1 MKFEFDH
8 KKLYI
13 IIFALI
19 VILGILIVTI
29 IAFQNRK
36 KNDGDPSAPAPK
48 SIDEIPKYQSI
59 LNIPTLGPKQNYAV
73 DTDSPII
80 QDSISSIQTLAPA
93 LPYVYSF
100 TSSGGISVDIRIP
113 DRTYADNTWVQPV
126 YIFGPD
132 YMVVEN
138 DADYDKNRQAF
149 MEAAKQVFQFFDSQT
164 IDTTKLIIQWGDRAF
179 IREPSEKWLQE
190 KQ

>member
-1 MKFEFDH
+1 MKLEFDH

-13 IIFALI
+13 IIFVLI
-19 VILGILIVTI
+19 VTLGILIVTI
-29 IAFQNRK
+29 ITFQNRK
-36 KNDGDPSAPAPK
+36 KNDLDSSALAPT
-48 SIDEIPKYQSI
+48 SIDDMPKYQSI
-59 LNIPTLGPKQNYAV
+59 LNIPTLGPKENYAI
-73 DTDSPII
+73 DTNSPII
-80 QDSISSIQTLAPA
+80 QDSISSIRALAPA

-100 TSSGGISVDIRIP
+100 TSTGGISVDIRIP
-113 DRTYADNTWVQPV
+113 DRTYADNTWVQLV

-132 YMVVEN
+132 YMVAEGDV
-138 DADYDKNRQAF
+138 DYDINRQAF
-149 MEAAKQVFQFFDSQT
+149 MEAAKQVFQFFDSQK